1 MSTPSPLLQGSRRN
15 RIKSSNWQFWAIIAL
30 PLLYVAV
37 FLYAPMGGI
46 AMAFV
51 DYSPRRGIFGSPFV
65 GFKWFNQYLT
75 TPSGLSTIANTLRIG
90 IYSLLA
96 GFPIPILLAIGINEV
111 NSRKFKKTVQ
121 MVTYAP
127 YFISVVV
134 MVGMLMQFTDLR
146 LGIINRLIAASGG
159 KPVNF
164 FGSAAIF
171 PHLYVWSGI
180 WQTMGYSSILYL
192 AALSGVSKEL
202 QEAAIVD
209 GATRL
214 KRIWHVDL
222 PEIRSTL
229 IIMLIFSIGSIMSV
243 GFEKVYLMQNA
254 LNTRSSEIISTF
266 VYKVGLQ
273 NGNYSFSTAVG
284 LFNSLVGFVLLVGVN
299 RLSRKLTDT
308 SVW

>member
-159 KPVNF
+159 KPINF

-222 PEIRSTL
+222 PEISSTL
-229 IIMLIFSIGSIMSV
+229 IIMLFFSIGSIMSV